1 MAPASGSPLRPT
13 DGGGGTGVVGCSSE
27 GKESERQEHRP
38 KAKLVLSVVA
48 ALVGAALLPAA
59 ALAHADLL
67 GSKPKA
73 GQVLDR
79 SPHRFLL
86 LFDEEIDIQLVQL
99 EVRDSAGRPVERGEP
114 FHPGGREE
122 HIAVRLDRAL
132 EGTLIASYRVI
143 SEDGH
148 PVAKRTV
155 FRVRAPKTE
164 EKPAPPAP
172 GDEPSA
178 PSMGDEAGE
187 HADLSAGG
195 VTDAGFAVA
204 RGTGYLAMALAI
216 GGVVFLLAA
225 WLPGLAQ
232 AAGAAGEWRDAS
244 DAFVRLVKRIVVA
257 AVVLGLAA
265 TAGAIVFEA
274 ATATGTSF
282 WSALDSNSIDAV
294 SDTRVVQVW
303 TARLL
308 VWLLFGVVIVAIL
321 RSRRAPVLRRA
332 ALGAVGTAPPPALT
346 RAQLLLVG
354 GLMVALAF
362 TAPMAG
368 HTEEYSP
375 AALLVP
381 GDTLHVLCMCT
392 WLGGLVMLLLAVPLA
407 ARRLELPDRTRLWAA
422 VASRFS
428 RYAVIAVAILLL
440 TGIVQ
445 SVALVGSFDALVE
458 TAYGRLVLAKIAL
471 FLALI
476 SLGAFNQRR
485 LLPRLRALAE
495 TGDEPG
501 RAAALLRRSVAFEV
515 GLVLVVLGVTSV
527 LVATQPAVNA

>member
-1 MAPASGSPLRPT
+1 MN
-13 DGGGGTGVVGCSSE
+13 GGLGTGVVGCSSE
-27 GKESERQEHRP
+27 GKESERQAIRL
-38 KAKLVLSVVA
+38 KAKLVVAVVA
-48 ALVGAALLPAA
+48 ALLGAASLPAA

-67 GSKPKA
+67 GSNPKA

-79 SPHRFLL
+79 SPSRFLL
-86 LFDEEIDIQLVQL
+86 RFDEAIDIQLVQL
-99 EVRDSAGRPVERGEP
+99 EVRDGAGRPVERGEP
-114 FHPGGREE
+114 FHPDGRDE
-122 HIAVRLDRAL
+122 HIAVRLERGL

-155 FRVRAPKTE
+155 FRVRAPKE
-164 EKPAPPAP
+164 EMERAAPAP
-172 GDEPSA
+172 GAEPAA
-178 PSMGDEAGE
+178 PSMGDDAGE
-187 HADLSAGG
+187 HGDLGAGG
-195 VTDAGFAVA
+195 ITDAGFAVA
-204 RGTGYLAMALAI
+204 RGIGYLAMALAI

-225 WLPGLAQ
+225 WMPGLAQ
-232 AAGAAGEWRDAS
+232 AAGAGAEWRAVS
-244 DAFVRLVKRIVVA
+244 TAFVRLVKRIVVG

-308 VWLLFGVVIVAIL
+308 VWILFGVVAVAIL

-346 RAQLLLVG
+346 RAQLLLLG

-368 HTEEYSP
+368 HVQEHSP
-375 AALLVP
+375 TALLVC

-392 WLGGLVMLLLAVPLA
+392 WLGGLAMLLLALPAA
-407 ARRLELPDRTRLWAA
+407 ARRLQPPDRTRLWAA
-422 VASRFS
+422 VGSRFS
-428 RYAVIAVAILLL
+428 RYALIAVAVLLL

-445 SVALVGSFDALVE
+445 SVALVGSVDALVE

-476 SLGAFNQRR
+476 AFGAFNQRR
-485 LLPRLRALAE
+485 LLPQLRALAE
-495 TGDEPG
+495 AGDEPG

-515 GLVLVVLGVTSV
+515 SLVLVVLGVTSV
-527 LVATQPAVNA
+527 LVATQPAVSA